1 MEILRDEGYAAVSS
15 RRIAE
20 KAGLKSKLVH
30 YYFKTMDELYLAVF
44 RQAEQRYFDYQAAA
58 LTSDNPMRKL
68 WEMSADASNT
78 KVTGELVALANHRK
92 ALQRELAY
100 SSERSRRLQAAII
113 DKAFRAANLDTGGIP
128 PMLVSLFLT
137 AVSRLLAMDK
147 ALGVTA
153 GHAEAAAFVEAL
165 LQRIEAGEPP
175 FAGQPAPGST
185 A

>member
-1 MEILRDEGYAAVSS
+1 MLLLQTDALPEGSGWQYELKLDGYRAIAFRRGNTVSLRS
-15 RRIAE
+15 RNDKDFAKRYRTVAN
-20 KAGLKSKLVH
+20 A
-30 YYFKTMDELYLAVF
+30 LASLPDDTVV
-44 RQAEQRYFDYQAAA
+44 D
-58 LTSDNPMRKL
+58 
-68 WEMSADASNT
+68 
-78 KVTGELVALANHRK
+78 GELVALANHRK
-92 ALQRELAY
+92 ALQRELAN

-113 DKAFRAANLDTGGIP
+113 DKAFRAAEVDTGGIP
-128 PMLVSLFLT
+128 PMLISLFLT